1 MYQSKGMK
9 LNMKVIRNII
19 LVLLFIIFVA
29 FCLYIAPNY
38 KKTGYEDRTNLV
50 INYTNVTAKMKG
62 KIIREGNEIY
72 LSIDDIKNYYDKYIY
87 IDEKYNV
94 IVVAKD
100 KYYACF
106 DIKNNTLELNGKK
119 NTKKVI
125 KEDNLYYVPITSLQE
140 AYNIEVKYSE
150 VTDCVIIKSLDR
162 DIKTGVTTSKAM
174 LKSKPNVFSRTIEK
188 LDGNTKV
195 YIKTDDKSK
204 QTDNKKNPDNINS
217 TSQSNSS
224 KSTKNSKSI
233 LDKAATYVNQFEE
246 NIAKDWVCIRTENG
260 NLGYIPSKSIKDI
273 KVSEYMPQVNN
284 KKISLVWDFY
294 DSKYGKVP
302 KVEASTK
309 YNGVTAVS
317 PTCFFMRSDVV
328 NEKVGEDGEK
338 YFTWAKENN
347 YMLWPRLANEST
359 TAEDMKAFSNWI
371 TDYKKRQDV
380 INQIINYVDKYKLD
394 GINLDFESM
403 YKEDVDCLSRFII
416 ELKPRLA
423 QRNAVLSVDVT
434 EPDGS
439 DTWSLCY
446 DRRVIGEIADYIV
459 FMAYD
464 QTSGK
469 AKEPGSNAA
478 YYWVERNVKK
488 FINNEGVN
496 PNKIILGI
504 PFYSKLWKINSD
516 GQIEKTYNVAMK
528 DQQKHVEKATT
539 KEWLK
544 DSKQNY
550 IEYVGNDGYTYKMW
564 VEDVKSITEKLNLI
578 NEYNLAGAGFWQ
590 NGNEDKDVWNVVI
603 NKILQ

>member
-1 MYQSKGMK
+1 
-9 LNMKVIRNII
+9 MKVIRNII
-19 LVLLFIIFVA
+19 LVLLFITFVA
-29 FCLYIAPNY
+29 ICLYIAPNY
-38 KKTGYEDRTNLV
+38 KKTGYEDKTNLV

-72 LSIDDIKNYYDKYIY
+72 LSIDDIKNYYDKNIY

-94 IVVAKD
+94 VVVAKD

-106 DIKNNTLELNGKK
+106 DIKNNTLELNDKK
-119 NTKKVI
+119 STKKII

-140 AYNIEVKYSE
+140 AYNIEVKYNE
-150 VTDCVIIKSLDR
+150 VTDCVVIKSLDR
-162 DIKTGVTTSKAM
+162 DIKTGVTTSKVAV
-174 LKSKPNVFSRTIEK
+174 KSKPNLFSRTIERI
-188 LDGNTKV
+188 DGNAKV
-195 YIKTDDKSK
+195 YIKIEDEPKKVDNSI
-204 QTDNKKNPDNINS
+204 NKKP
-217 TSQSNSS
+217 
-224 KSTKNSKSI
+224 SKSI
-233 LDKAATYVNQFEE
+233 LDKATKYLNEFEE
-246 NIAKDWVCIRTENG
+246 NIAKDWIYVRTENG
-260 NLGYIPSKSIKDI
+260 TLGYIPSKSIKDI
-273 KVSEYMPQVNN
+273 NVSEYKTQVNN

-302 KVEASTK
+302 KVEADTK

-317 PTCFFMRSDVV
+317 PTCFFMREDIV

-338 YFTWAKENN
+338 YFAWAKENN

-380 INQIINYVDKYKLD
+380 INQIVNYVDKYNLD

-423 QRNAVLSVDVT
+423 QRNAILSVDVT

-446 DRRVIGEIADYIV
+446 DRRVIGEVADYIV

-504 PFYSKLWKINSD
+504 PFYSKLWKINSN
-516 GQIEKTYNVAMK
+516 GQIEKSYNIAMK
-528 DQQKHVEKATT
+528 DQQKHVDRATT

-550 IEYVGNDGYTYKMW
+550 IEYVSNDGYTYKMW

-590 NGNEDKDVWNVVI
+590 NGNEDKEIWDVVTK
-603 NKILQ
+603 KILK

>member
-1 MYQSKGMK
+1 
-9 LNMKVIRNII
+9 MKVIRNIVF
-19 LVLLFIIFVA
+19 VLLFIIFVA

-72 LSIDDIKNYYDKYIY
+72 LSVNDIKNYYDKYIY
-87 IDEKYNV
+87 IDEKYDL

-100 KYYACF
+100 KYYASF
-106 DIKNNTLELNGKK
+106 DIKNNTLDLNGEKSAKK
-119 NTKKVI
+119 II
-125 KEDNLYYVPITSLQE
+125 KEDDLYYVPITSLQE
-140 AYNIEVKYSE
+140 VYNIEVKYNES
-150 VTDCVIIKSLDR
+150 TNCVVIKSLDM
-162 DIKTGVTTSKAM
+162 DIKTGTTVSKVVV
-174 LKSKPNVFSRTIEK
+174 KSKPNVFSRTIEK
-188 LDGNTKV
+188 IDSNAKV
-195 YIKTDDKSK
+195 YIKIGDESKKVDD
-204 QTDNKKNPDNINS
+204 I
-217 TSQSNSS
+217 SN
-224 KSTKNSKSI
+224 NRQSKSI
-233 LDKAATYVNQFEE
+233 LDKATKHINEFEK
-246 NIAKDWVCIRTENG
+246 NIAKDWVYIRTENG
-260 NLGYIPSKSIKDI
+260 TLGYIPVNSIKDI
-273 KVSEYMPQVNN
+273 KVYEYMPQANN

-302 KVEASTK
+302 KVDANTK
-309 YNGVTAVS
+309 YDGVTVVS
-317 PTCFFMRSDVV
+317 PTSFFMRADTV

-338 YFTWAKENN
+338 YFAWAKDNN

-359 TAEDMKAFSNWI
+359 TAEDMKAFSSWI

-380 INQIINYVDKYKLD
+380 IDQIINYVDKYNLD

-464 QTSGK
+464 QTSGR

-504 PFYSKLWKINSD
+504 PFYSKLWKVDSD
-516 GQIEKTYNVAMK
+516 GKVEKTYNIAMK
-528 DQQKHVEKATT
+528 DQQKYVEKAEA
-539 KEWLK
+539 KEWLE

-550 IEYVGNDGYTYKMW
+550 IEYVDKDGYTYIMW
-564 VEDVKSITEKLNLI
+564 VEDVQSITEKLNLI

-590 NGNEDKDVWNVVI
+590 NGNEDKEVWDVVK
-603 NKILQ
+603 NKIL